1 MQRLLE
7 SSGIQKTTILQS
19 GVQLKS
25 LNFSRKIIEKGL
37 DEKRV
42 GNEGRKMEKKEKR
55 ASQLLK
61 AEQTENPHG
70 KCLS

>member
-1 MQRLLE
+1 MRRE
-7 SSGIQKTTILQS
+7 W
-19 GVQLKS
+19 
-25 LNFSRKIIEKGL
+25 
-37 DEKRV
+37 

-61 AEQTENPHG
+61 AEQTESPHG